1 MILAT
6 TRLSSFEVPDGTS
19 GQLTTDSPHQRFDMT
34 PLRSMQVALLG
45 LLCIQPV
52 AAENWGSWRGPTQ
65 NGISSETQ
73 VPKQWSTDTHVKW
86 RTPLPGPAGAT
97 PVVWG
102 NRIFLTSTSENELV
116 LLCFGTDGKQQWSR
130 VIGKGNQKARGDEG
144 NSASPSPI
152 TDGVH
157 VWAFIGTGKLVCYTV
172 DGELAWSADL
182 QQRYG
187 KFNIA
192 FGMSATPV
200 LHENRLFV
208 QLIHGDGKAET
219 QEAMVVAVD
228 ATTGAPIWATERI
241 TGASRENEHSYASP
255 MLYNFGGDTYLITHG
270 ADYTVAYSLAD
281 GKERWRLGGLNP
293 QGQSYHPTLRFVSS
307 PAAAEGI
314 VVCPTAKNGPVFAID
329 ATQTGDLTDSK
340 AVLWVREDNTPDVP
354 SPVIHED
361 LVYLCRENG
370 MLLVLD
376 RKTGDEVYMERT
388 HSHRHRASPVF
399 ADGHLYL
406 TARDGK
412 VTVVK
417 AGRNFEIVAQ
427 NDLNET
433 TSASPV
439 ISDGVIYLRTFDA
452 LWAIE

>member
-1 MILAT
+1 MKPLQLMILAVYGLFAVQP
-6 TRLSSFEVPDGTS
+6 LS
-19 GQLTTDSPHQRFDMT
+19 
-34 PLRSMQVALLG
+34 
-45 LLCIQPV
+45 
-52 AAENWGSWRGPTQ
+52 AENWGSWRGPTQ
-65 NGISSETQ
+65 NGISTETDLPKTWSSETN
-73 VPKQWSTDTHVKW
+73 VKW
-86 RTPLPGPAGAT
+86 RAELPGPAGAT
-97 PVVWG
+97 PVVWDD
-102 NRIFLTSTSENELV
+102 NIFLTSTSDADLV
-116 LLCFGTDGKQQWSR
+116 LLCFGTDGKQRWSR
-130 VIGKGNQKARGDEG
+130 LIGQGNKDARGDEG

-172 DGELAWSADL
+172 GGALVWEADL
-182 QQRYG
+182 QERYG
-187 KFNIA
+187 KFDIA

-200 LHENRLFV
+200 LHQGRLFV
-208 QLIHGDGKAET
+208 QLIHGDGKPET

-228 ATTGAPIWATERI
+228 ASTGEPQWATERV

-255 MLYNFGGDTYLITHG
+255 ILYNFGGMTYLITHG

-281 GKERWRLGGLNP
+281 GKEKWRLGGLNP
-293 QGQSYHPTLRFVSS
+293 QGKSYHPTLRFVSS

-329 ATQTGDLTDSK
+329 ASKKGDLTDSE
-340 AVLWVREDNTPDVP
+340 AVLWVRDDNTPDVP
-354 SPVIHED
+354 SPIIHKD

-376 RKTGDEVYMERT
+376 RKTGEQVYMERT
-388 HSHRHRASPVF
+388 HSHRHRASPVL
-399 ADGHLYL
+399 ADEHIYL

-412 VTVVK
+412 VTVVET
-417 AGRNFEIVAQ
+417 GREFKIVAQ
-427 NDLNET
+427 NDTGET

-439 ISDGVIYLRTFDA
+439 ISNGVIYLRTFDA